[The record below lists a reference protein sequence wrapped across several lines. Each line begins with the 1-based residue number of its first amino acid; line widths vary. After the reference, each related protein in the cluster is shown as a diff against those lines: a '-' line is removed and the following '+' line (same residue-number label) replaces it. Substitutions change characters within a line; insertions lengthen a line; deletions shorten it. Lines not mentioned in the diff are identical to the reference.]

1 MAKYKSGEEAMVGDV
16 VRCVRDNSTN
26 LIFGRE
32 YNVVAYDQMGLLSLS
47 GEAHNYSDDRFTLI
61 RRAAPPDAERPSDQ
75 QLIAAKFDA
84 LKELCLAKN
93 SDYGSTFAR
102 PPCLATRIKA
112 SDAVLVRMSDK
123 IGRLQNLLSS
133 KLLAD
138 KLSVVDESIADTVS
152 DLSVYGILYLLARE
166 KEASE

>member
-1 MAKYKSGEEAMVGDV
+1 MAKYKFGEEAMVGDV
-16 VRCVRDNSTN
+16 VRFGGYRELLTVESISDSSGSVMVGYSRWVRADSC
-26 LIFGRE
+26 
-32 YNVVAYDQMGLLSLS
+32 
-47 GEAHNYSDDRFTLI
+47 TLI
-61 RRAAPPDAERPSDQ
+61 RRADAKPDKPSDQ

-93 SDYGSTFAR
+93 ADYGSTFAR
-102 PPCLATRIKA
+102 PPCLAPGVKA

-123 IGRLQNLLSS
+123 IGRLQSLLSGKS
-133 KLLAD
+133 AE
-138 KLSVVDESIADTVS
+138 VQESIADTVS